1 MASAD
6 RLVVV
11 DDAVARRFEPFALT
25 RPIGSLRAGALRITE
40 RWERVAAIAPASHV
54 AAAHLEAYSEPGA
67 RAVST
72 RGTLPAGTLVATSRC
87 APALDARVA
96 DGDVVRCGDR
106 VAAVRL
112 DAPMEIDA
120 LVDAD
125 ALERLA
131 SNANRATTIRG
142 WWMDEVW
149 DPIRHLQ
156 EMLTADVPVLAA
168 SVERE
173 RLPEG
178 VLVIGDRGHI
188 FVERGA
194 TIEPGA
200 CIDVSA
206 SPVLVRRNAV
216 VQAFTRLTG
225 PAYVAEHSTVAG
237 DRVSGCS
244 IGEWCKVRGEIST
257 SVMLAYSNKGHD
269 GFVGHSYL
277 GSWVNLGA
285 GTTTSNLKNTYGS
298 VSLWTPNGIRDTGL
312 QFLGT
317 LFGDHVKTGI
327 GLTLTTG
334 TVLGAAANVYDRMPP
349 KVVPPFAW
357 GSGAPYGSF
366 ELDRFLVV
374 AERMMSRRHV
384 TLDDR
389 GRDAVRAAYA
399 ARWNVNE

>member
-6 RLVVV
+6 RLVVI
-11 DDAVARRFEPFALT
+11 DDQRARRFEPFSLT
-25 RPIGSLRAGALRITE
+25 RPIGSLRAGALRLAE
-40 RWERVAAIAPASHV
+40 RWERVASITPASHAIAP
-54 AAAHLEAYSEPGA
+54 HLVSFAEPGA
-67 RAVST
+67 RATVTS
-72 RGTLPAGTLVATSRC
+72 RTLPAGTLVANARC
-87 APALDARVA
+87 APALDARLA
-96 DGDVVRCGDR
+96 DGVVVRCGDR
-106 VAAVRL
+106 IAAVRISEPVAA
-112 DAPMEIDA
+112 DAIVGE
-120 LVDAD
+120 D
-125 ALERLA
+125 ALERLVP
-131 SNANRATTIRG
+131 RGATADTIAG
-142 WWMDEVW
+142 WWLDEVW
-149 DPIRHLQ
+149 DPIRYLP
-156 EMLTADVPVLAA
+156 EMLAADIPVLAA
-168 SVERE
+168 SQERE
-173 RLPEG
+173 RLPDG
-178 VLVIGDRGHI
+178 VFVLGDRAHI

-200 CIDVSA
+200 CIDVTA
-206 SPVLVRRNAV
+206 GPVLVRRDAT

-225 PAYVAEHSTVAG
+225 PAYIAEHSTVAG

-244 IGEWCKVRGEIST
+244 IGEWCKVRGEISA
-257 SVMLAYSNKGHD
+257 SIMLAYSNKGHD

-298 VSLWTPNGIRDTGL
+298 VSLWTPDGIRDTGL

-349 KVVPPFAW
+349 KAVEPFAW
-357 GSGAPYGSF
+357 GAGAPYGTF

-374 AERMMSRRHV
+374 AERMMARRHV

-389 GRDAVRAAYA
+389 GREALRAAHAVRWRLAK
-399 ARWNVNE
+399 